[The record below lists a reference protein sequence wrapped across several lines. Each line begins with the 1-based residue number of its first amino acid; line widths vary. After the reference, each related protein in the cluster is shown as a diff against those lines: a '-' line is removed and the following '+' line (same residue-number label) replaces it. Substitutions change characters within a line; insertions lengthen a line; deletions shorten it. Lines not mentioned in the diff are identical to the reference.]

1 VRYTGKPVTM
11 PDGDARR
18 RPMAFPSRYQ
28 CTRQGRREGHRELRV
43 EQWNYLWT
51 SEYGS
56 PEVSAEDPTVKER
69 DPMEVESAHVSDDGK
84 TVFLKIPD
92 LKPVMQQKIQM
103 KLKGTDGKDV
113 NYSIFHTINKLG
125 ARPDGRHGAAAGK

>member
-1 VRYTGKPVTM
+1 MQITFTNPIDKSSAKDKENY
-11 PDGDARR
+11 A
-18 RPMAFPSRYQ
+18 
-28 CTRQGRREGHRELRV
+28 V

-69 DPMEVESAHVSDDGK
+69 DPMEVESATVSDDGK
-84 TVFLKIPD
+84 TIFLKIPD

-103 KLKGTDGKDV
+103 KLKGPDGKDM

-125 ARPDGRHGAAAGK
+125 APSNGAGATAAAGK